1 MNINEF
7 KSRLEFS
14 GARPNLF
21 RVRMTFP
28 EQLGEASAAQEA
40 EFLIKATALPEFTIG
55 TIPIN
60 YRGRIIK
67 LAGDRTFADWS
78 VTVLYDEDYL
88 IRNAFERWSNAING
102 MVENVTAGDTRT
114 YMKDGRVDQLAK
126 DGSVIRTYVIR
137 DMFPTTV
144 AAIPLSYDTTDTIQE
159 FDVTLAYQYF
169 EVESP
174 TGVTT

>member
-1 MNINEF
+1 MNVND
-7 KSRLEFS
+7 FS
-14 GARPNLF
+14 SKLVGGGVRPHLF
-21 RVRMTFP
+21 EVNGSIGTVD
-28 EQLGEASAAQEA
+28 LGGLGQSSIPFLVKAAQLPA
-40 EFLIKATALPEFTIG
+40 STLGLIEVP
-55 TIPIN
+55 
-60 YRGRIIK
+60 YRGRKVKIP
-67 LAGDRTFADWS
+67 GDRTFADWS
-78 VTVLYDEDYL
+78 VTVLNDEDYL

-102 MVENVTAGDTRT
+102 MVENITAGDTRT